1 MSIIKNLKKVNII
14 VFILLLVWS
23 QFNLFLALPVK
34 AQETKK
40 MVLISIDKMSLNDLM
55 NTKTPHMDH
64 LIEQGT
70 VGLMNTRTAG
80 SRTSSNCF
88 TTLGAGNYGVAYNKE
103 SLISMKATEI
113 YNGEPAKNY
122 VLRNTGKAV
131 PENSIVNIGI
141 AQLKTDNFHKS
152 PGTQPGRL
160 GTVLKNNNIKIALFG
175 NSDVSNKLQRFLPL
189 MLMDENGLVS
199 EGDVSRKTLIDNDKA
214 PFGIKTNYSLL
225 IDQFENYKNNY
236 DLLAYEIGDIKRVEA
251 YKDYVS
257 DDAYNLLRTHT
268 IEQVDD
274 FIGQLSQRVNFE
286 NTLFMIVVPSPSKDI
301 AKNGDLL
308 TPLVLAGDGIQKGIT
323 TSGSTRR
330 EGIITNIDVTAT
342 LLHYFN
348 IEPSTQMHG
357 RNITTII
364 QSEPLI
370 TLKAL
375 NNQVVT
381 TYNQRR
387 PVLQNFVIIQII
399 VYLLSL
405 VVIFRLYKFIPVI
418 RFILLWLTSVPLMIL
433 LLPLLHIYNTFFLS
447 IMLIALSFLLSL
459 FVVKI
464 FPQSLDGF
472 TVIYLMTAVALIG
485 DLLTGT
491 HLIKTSLFGYDPII
505 GARFYGIGN
514 EYMGILL
521 GTFILGL
528 TLFLD
533 RKKRDLGRIAKL
545 LIGILLIGIIF
556 LMASSMFGANVGGTI
571 SAIVAFIVLYL
582 KILGKKVSRKEI
594 IFIILA
600 VFSVLIAM
608 ILLELTRDIGSQS
621 HVGRAFSAIQKN
633 GIKEIITIISRK
645 LAMNIKLIRYSIWS
659 WVLMTGILAL
669 AVLFYRPV
677 GVLRKIMISHP
688 YLNSGMIGVI
698 TASIVALCV
707 NDSGIV
713 AAATSITYAV
723 AIIIDLIMKEKEI
736 K

>member
-1 MSIIKNLKKVNII
+1 
-14 VFILLLVWS
+14 
-23 QFNLFLALPVK
+23 
-34 AQETKK
+34 
-40 MVLISIDKMSLNDLM
+40 MVLISLDQMSLNDLI
-55 NTKTPHMDH
+55 NTKTPHIDY
-64 LIEQGT
+64 LIDQGT
-70 VGLMNTRTAG
+70 VGLMNTRTAS

-88 TTLGAGNYGVAYNKE
+88 ATLGAGNYSVAYHEE

-113 YNGEPAKNY
+113 YNGEPTGNY
-122 VLRNTGKAV
+122 VLRNSGKAV
-131 PENSIVNIGI
+131 TENSIANIGI
-141 AQLKTDNFHKS
+141 AQLKADSFRKN
-152 PGTQPGRL
+152 PGAQPGGL
-160 GTVLKNNNIKIALFG
+160 GTILKHNNLKIALFG
-175 NSDVSNKLQRFLPL
+175 NSDIPGKLQRFLPL
-189 MLMDENGLVS
+189 MLMDKDGLVS
-199 EGDVSRKTLIDNDKA
+199 EGDVSRKILIDDPQA
-214 PFGIKTNYSLL
+214 PFGIKTNYSLF
-225 IDQFENYKNNY
+225 INQFEDYKNDY
-236 DLLAYEIGDIKRVEA
+236 DLLAYEIGDITRVEA

-257 DDAYNLLRTHT
+257 DDAYNTLRTRI

-274 FIGQLSQRVNFE
+274 FIGQLSQRINFE
-286 NTLFMIVVPSPSKDI
+286 NTLLMIVVPSPSKDV

-308 TPLVLAGDGIQKGIT
+308 TPLVLAGDGVQKGIA

-348 IEPSTQMHG
+348 VEPSAQMHG
-357 RNITTII
+357 RNITTVL
-364 QSEPLI
+364 QNEPLTALK
-370 TLKAL
+370 TL
-375 NNQVVT
+375 NTQVVAI
-381 TYNQRR
+381 YNQRA

-405 VVIFRLYKFIPVI
+405 IVIFRLYKFIPFI
-418 RFILLWLTSVPLMIL
+418 RFILLWLTSIPLMIL
-433 LLPLLHIYNTFFLS
+433 LLPLLHIYNTFFLI

-459 FVVKI
+459 FIVKI
-464 FPQSLDGF
+464 FPQSLKSF
-472 TVIYLMTAVALIG
+472 TVIYLLTAITLIG

-491 HLIKTSLFGYDPII
+491 HLIKTSLLGYDPII

-533 RKKRDLGRIAKL
+533 EKQRDLGYIAKL
-545 LIGILLIGIIF
+545 LIGVLLGGIIF
-556 LMASSMFGANVGGTI
+556 LMASPLFGANVGGTI
-571 SAIVAFIVLYL
+571 SAIVAFIVLYF
-582 KILGKKVSRKEI
+582 KILGKKVSKKEI
-594 IFIILA
+594 IFIILT
-600 VFSVLIAM
+600 VFGVLLAM
-608 ILLELTRDIGSQS
+608 ILFELTRDVGSQS

-633 GIKEIITIISRK
+633 GFKEIIFIISRK

-677 GVLRKIMISHP
+677 GVLKKIMVSHP

-713 AAATSITYAV
+713 AAATSITYGV
-723 AIIIDLIMKEKEI
+723 AIIIDLIMKEKEV
-736 K
+736 KQ